1 MQGGMPGLLLN
12 YLIIILYEKMI
23 LKAKLATIKMGI
35 FFYFLSLT
43 TVCKISLTQNRLFG
57 KLFI

>member
-23 LKAKLATIKMGI
+23 LKAKPATYKADFFFFFI
-35 FFYFLSLT
+35 FNHSL
-43 TVCKISLTQNRLFG
+43 
-57 KLFI
+57 

>member
-23 LKAKLATIKMGI
+23 LKVKLATFKTGFFFFFI
-35 FFYFLSLT
+35 FNHSL
-43 TVCKISLTQNRLFG
+43 
-57 KLFI
+57 

>member
-23 LKAKLATIKMGI
+23 LKAKPATFKTGIIII
-35 FFYFLSLT
+35 FFFYL
-43 TVCKISLTQNRLFG
+43 
-57 KLFI
+57 